1 MRPSKLYSGLL
12 CSALLMLA
20 GFGSLFAQ
28 TGTLNQGLESIFGQ
42 PFDLC
47 HATDSQVVI
56 GFYGGY
62 TAASNGLDQDYLNTL
77 IFGGFIDEGMKSRVL
92 NRLGDGQNRVGVGL
106 QSGLRVRVPLGNDP
120 SKQWSVLGRV
130 GYRFMQDVG
139 FSKDVFEF
147 LFYGNAP
154 LAGRTASLDGL
165 DVHYLVNN
173 HYDLG
178 LAYEQSLGSGG
189 QLRGGLSFGF
199 VQGLAQA
206 QAEIDGSLF
215 TASTVE
221 QLDLTATGYVTASD
235 ELTPKLTELS
245 GAGWQFSARVGLTLA
260 TGGREIHI
268 DLSGEDIGRVNW
280 SNPGKRFAV
289 DSLWEL
295 AAFTVDELNDL
306 ANGSITGSTDSL
318 LDYLG
323 LDATEGAYRSNM
335 PGLIRAQVSLDDLGG
350 WMLSLG
356 GHYRMEV
363 STAPLIYARGDRF
376 WEKLGVGLGV
386 VAAYGDW
393 GGIQIGT
400 EFVWQPVDAFV
411 LKTGSSNL
419 LTWLVPNSF
428 TGGFSTVSAAVRW

>member
-1 MRPSKLYSGLL
+1 MRPSKLYSSLL
-12 CSALLMLA
+12 CSALLVLA

-28 TGTLNQGLESIFGQ
+28 TGTLNQGLECIFSQ
-42 PFDLC
+42 PFDLSNP
-47 HATDSQVVI
+47 TDTQVVVGI
-56 GFYGGY
+56 YGGY

-77 IFGGFIDEGMKSRVL
+77 IFGGFIDQGMKSRVF

-106 QSGLRVRVPLGNDP
+106 QSGLRVRVPLGDDP
-120 SKQWSVLGRV
+120 SKQWCVLGRV

-147 LFYGNAP
+147 LFFGNAP

-165 DVHYLVNN
+165 DVHYLVHN

-178 LAYEQSLGSGG
+178 FAYEQDIESGG
-189 QLRGGLSFGF
+189 QFRAGLGLGF

-215 TASTVE
+215 TASAGE
-221 QLDLTATGYVTASD
+221 QLDLTAAGYVIASD
-235 ELTPKLTELS
+235 ELTPKLGELS
-245 GAGWQFSARVGLTLA
+245 GAGWQFSARAGLTLPM
-260 TGGREIHI
+260 GEREIHI

-280 SNPGKRFAV
+280 KTPGKRYAV
-289 DSLWEL
+289 DSLWEF
-295 AAFTVDELNDL
+295 AGFTVDELNDL
-306 ANGSITGSTDSL
+306 ANGSITGNTDSL

-323 LDATEGAYRSNM
+323 LDATEGAYNSNM

-376 WEKLGVGLGV
+376 WEKPGIGIGVL
-386 VAAYGDW
+386 AAYGDW

-400 EFVWQPVDAFV
+400 ELIWQPVDAFV

-428 TGGFSTVSAAVRW
+428 TGGFSTFSAAVRW